1 MYDPTVLWTGSPGW
15 LSWFLHSGSHEVQV
29 QVLAGQALGR
39 IRFQI
44 QLTLPTTG
52 LNCMGPL
59 ADFANEISQ

>member
-1 MYDPTVLWTGSPGW
+1 MTPRFCGLAAQVGSVGFST
-15 LSWFLHSGSHEVQV
+15 LGLMRSKC
-29 QVLAGQALGR
+29 VLAGQALGR
-39 IRFQI
+39 ISFQI

>member
-1 MYDPTVLWTGSPGW
+1 MVLWTGSPGW

-29 QVLAGQALGR
+29 QVLAGQAGEDPLPV
-39 IRFQI
+39 
-44 QLTLPTTG
+44 QLTLPTG